1 MQVVRDI
8 RCNKHKHKQV
18 VRDQTLDALSSFP
31 QRFEEKT
38 LTLSLHN
45 QWQKL
50 FRLVENENY
59 CSSSDWLLQFPP
71 ALKSPWE
78 VDWPKELPQMPEEG
92 IKNYWI
98 LPRDIRGFGLIQRLR
113 RRIQSEPIEPI
124 DLLISV
130 TNTSLLQHALALY
143 KVGCVRSTTTTWGDD
158 WSM

>member
-18 VRDQTLDALSSFP
+18 VRDQILDALSSFP

-50 FRLVENENY
+50 FGLVENENY

-78 VDWPKELPQMPEEG
+78 VDWPKELPQMPEEE
-92 IKNYWI
+92 IK
-98 LPRDIRGFGLIQRLR
+98 P
-113 RRIQSEPIEPI
+113 
-124 DLLISV
+124 
-130 TNTSLLQHALALY
+130 SLLNFAGGCSWIWTYSEIKASYPKQTYWTYWSLDQCDKY
-143 KVGCVRSTTTTWGDD
+143 IIVTTSVGLVQGWLS
-158 WSM
+158 